1 MKKYE
6 NFKAA
11 LKKLKDIYDYEEPY
25 NNVVLT
31 GLAALYEICFEQS
44 WKAMKELLV
53 NEGVSEAATGSPKS
67 ILKAAYKAGLIDDKS
82 ILKAAYKAGLI
93 DDEQLWLEAL
103 ATRNNVAH
111 AYNSAIALQIVRD
124 AREKY
129 YDMFCRLDEVL
140 AGRI

>member
-11 LKKLKDIYDYEEPY
+11 LKNLKDIYDYEEPY

-31 GLAALYEICFEQS
+31 GLVALYEICFEQS

-67 ILKAAYKAGLIDDKS
+67 ILKAAYKAGLIDD
-82 ILKAAYKAGLI
+82 
-93 DDEQLWLEAL
+93 EQLWLEALATEAL

-124 AREKY
+124 AKAKY
-129 YDMFCRLDEVL
+129 YDMFCRLDEML